1 MLMFHIGWLSHV
13 MLEEVN
19 MGCFLRIREKGD
31 LLVFF
36 PGMKNN
42 KWQQQKT
49 AVVVSGVNKKG
60 VVVHSPTPRR
70 QDMLA
75 QALDPGI

>member
-19 MGCFLRIREKGD
+19 MGCFLHIREKGD

-36 PGMKNN
+36 PRMKNN
-42 KWQQQKT
+42 KWQQQKN
-49 AVVVSGVNKKG
+49 SGG
-60 VVVHSPTPRR
+60 GQWRE
-70 QDMLA
+70 
-75 QALDPGI
+75 

>member
-1 MLMFHIGWLSHV
+1 MLRFHIGCLSHV

-42 KWQQQKT
+42 KWQQQKN
-49 AVVVSGVNKKG
+49 SGG
-60 VVVHSPTPRR
+60 GQWRE
-70 QDMLA
+70 
-75 QALDPGI
+75 